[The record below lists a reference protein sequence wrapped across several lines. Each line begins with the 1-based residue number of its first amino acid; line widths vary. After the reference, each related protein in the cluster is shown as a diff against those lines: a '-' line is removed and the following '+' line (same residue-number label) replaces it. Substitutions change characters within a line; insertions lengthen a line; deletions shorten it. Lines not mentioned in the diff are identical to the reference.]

1 MLAIAVCDWH
11 TACVNASS
19 QKRAAVI
26 GGGPAGLM
34 AADILSGAGIAVTL
48 YERMPS
54 LGRKFL
60 IAGRGG
66 LNLTHS
72 DEFERFLS
80 RYAEAADHLRG
91 AITAFSPDDLRAFS
105 EALGQ
110 PTFIG
115 SSGRMFPQ
123 AMKSSP
129 FLRAWLRRLDSAGVA
144 FKVRHRW
151 TGWNDAGALTF
162 VGPDGKEVTDTPD
175 ATVLALGGASWP
187 KLGSDGGWA
196 DALNKETIEVS
207 PLRPANCGFA
217 VQWTDIFR
225 ERFAGQP
232 LKRIALLHEGEMVR
246 GEAVIAHYGLEGGGI
261 YALSRKLARD
271 DRKIRRRETLHRS
284 ASRHDAGTIGG
295 AARPAARQTIAVHL
309 PAQGGGVV
317 AAGDRVAA
325 GSRRAGKLGAMPA
338 YDMAGLIKAVPLTLT
353 GTAPNDR
360 AISSAGGIAFSEI
373 DEHFM
378 LRKKPGVFVAG
389 EMLDWEAPTGGY
401 LLQACFATGAA
412 AGRGAVEWL
421 KERA

>member
-1 MLAIAVCDWH
+1 MTSCDWH
-11 TACVNASS
+11 TQAVTDLSAKS
-19 QKRAAVI
+19 RAVVI

-115 SSGRMFPQ
+115 SSGRVFPQ

-129 FLRAWLRRLDSAGVA
+129 FLRAWLRRLDAAGVV

-162 VGPDGKEVTDTPD
+162 VGPDGNEVTDTPD

-196 DALNKETIEVS
+196 RCS
-207 PLRPANCGFA
+207 
-217 VQWTDIFR
+217 Q
-225 ERFAGQP
+225 
-232 LKRIALLHEGEMVR
+232 
-246 GEAVIAHYGLEGGGI
+246 
-261 YALSRKLARD
+261 
-271 DRKIRRRETLHRS
+271 
-284 ASRHDAGTIGG
+284 
-295 AARPAARQTIAVHL
+295 
-309 PAQGGGVV
+309 
-317 AAGDRVAA
+317 
-325 GSRRAGKLGAMPA
+325 
-338 YDMAGLIKAVPLTLT
+338 
-353 GTAPNDR
+353 
-360 AISSAGGIAFSEI
+360 
-373 DEHFM
+373 
-378 LRKKPGVFVAG
+378 
-389 EMLDWEAPTGGY
+389 
-401 LLQACFATGAA
+401 
-412 AGRGAVEWL
+412 
-421 KERA
+421 